1 MPPQQQPSTAS
12 GIVALVVLLSGFLIF
27 GRADIDRVPV
37 VLRGMVK
44 PVSYWLSYIA
54 TRVLLQSPIG
64 VKLFAVGKFCL
75 TRVILIALLPFVLI
89 YQGGWLLRDGW
100 QRARVMAQ
108 LGSGLKT
115 SMSKNNLTPNPDFV
129 LAEDA
134 KSTPVL
140 AESSYRY
147 RKLDD
152 TDGIRLLEV
161 FPATGDGRGPLRGR
175 IVHARLSD
183 APRFTALSYCW
194 NSMGYPGPAENKNP
208 IIDLGSEGT
217 LAVTRNL
224 FDGLYSAFGKG
235 HCETNFLWVD
245 QICIN
250 QDDLVEKSS
259 QVTLMKD
266 IYKQAH
272 LVLVWLGNDAPT
284 GEGDRAL
291 LFADHIASRIEE
303 KRLLSP
309 DFDFLP
315 IMTSTVD
322 IGIPS
327 LHDATA
333 DYISLIA
340 LLTRPWFGRSWIVQE
355 ISLNAN
361 KRVLCG
367 STEVPFDSLTTALVY
382 CTRSLQFLTHW
393 IPRETKM
400 AFSAM
405 RQSAKFATRS
415 ALAPSFNLMDV
426 LARHRGC
433 KATLGA
439 DKVFAFLNI
448 SDDHKAL
455 GIEADY
461 TMAKRSVF
469 IQTAVALI
477 EHHENLDLLG
487 SANAWPRIKTNGL
500 IASELLEFPDVPQ
513 SYLDENGLNDDNHAD
528 DLPSWVPDW
537 SVPTFAPSFQ
547 HRGEFGDYF
556 SDYQAS
562 GNSEKSVRFR
572 MDSTQLGLNGHLF
585 DVVVSVGPRFV
596 DDNKYQY
603 PVFRSWANM
612 CGAWS
617 KGKRY
622 TPTGEDMLTAFVNT
636 LTCGGKDVT
645 RKSRKPGIP
654 FSVDPTAQAEGSAEE
669 DWLGGNDAFTDQY
682 CMLMWVLQFIWVG
695 QTLLPGFNE
704 KPYLFNLVLAFH
716 QLLRGISEK
725 LYRLLGMR
733 MKYAPVSSGFRLRLF
748 AAAEQRRFVYTREGF
763 IGLASPQTR
772 PGDCIALFA
781 GGKVP
786 LVIRDAEGP
795 EGNMVLWRVVGDA
808 YVHGIMFGEGFLPE
822 DQRHTFWIA

>member
-1 MPPQQQPSTAS
+1 MPLQQQQSTTA
-12 GIVALVVLLSGFLIF
+12 GIIAGVVLLSGFLVF
-27 GRADIDRVPV
+27 GRADINHVPV
-37 VLRGMVK
+37 ALQWMIK
-44 PVSYWLSYIA
+44 PLSYWLSYVA
-54 TRVLLQSPIG
+54 TRVLLQSPLG
-64 VKLFAVGKFCL
+64 ARLFAVGKFCL

-89 YQGGWLLRDGW
+89 YQVGYLLREGW

-134 KSTPVL
+134 KGTPVL
-140 AESSYRY
+140 AKSSYRY
-147 RKLDD
+147 RKLQYNDD
-152 TDGIRLLEV
+152 IRLLEV
-161 FPATGDGRGPLRGR
+161 YPATEDESGSLRGR

-183 APRFTALSYCW
+183 SPRFTALSYCW
-194 NSMGYPGPAENKNP
+194 NSMGYPGPADNRDP
-208 IIDLGSEGT
+208 VIDLGSEGT

-224 FDGLYSAFGKG
+224 FDGLYSALGKG
-235 HCETNFLWVD
+235 HCETNLLWVD

-291 LFADHIASRIEE
+291 RFADHIASRIEE

-309 DFDFLP
+309 DFDLLP

-327 LHDATA
+327 LHDSTA

-340 LLTRPWFGRSWIVQE
+340 LLTRPWFGRSWVVQE

-393 IPRETKM
+393 IPRDTRE

-405 RQSAKFATRS
+405 RQSAKFTTRS
-415 ALAPSFNLMDV
+415 TLAPSFNLMDV
-426 LARHRGC
+426 LVRHRGC
-433 KATLGA
+433 KATLAA

-448 SDDHKAL
+448 SDDSKAL

-469 IQTAVALI
+469 IQTAVALLESH
-477 EHHENLDLLG
+477 EHLNLLG
-487 SANAWPRIKTNGL
+487 SVNAWPRIKTNGL

-513 SYLDENGLNDDNHAD
+513 SYLDENGLNDNDHAD

-547 HRGEFGDYF
+547 HRGEFGDFF

-562 GNSEKSVRFR
+562 GNSEKSIRYR

-612 CGAWS
+612 CGTWD

-645 RKSRKPGIP
+645 RKSRKPEIP
-654 FSVDPTAQAEGSAEE
+654 FSVDPNAQAEGSEE
-669 DWLGGNDAFTDQY
+669 KDWLGGADAFTDQY
-682 CMLMWVLQFIWVG
+682 RMLMWVLRFIWVG
-695 QTLLPGFNE
+695 QALLPGFNE
-704 KPYLFNLVLAFH
+704 KPYLFNLVLAFN
-716 QLLRGISEK
+716 QLLLGISEK

-733 MKYAPVSSGFRLRLF
+733 LNYAPVSSGFRLRLF

-763 IGLASPQTR
+763 VGLASPQTR

-786 LVIRDAEGP
+786 VVIRDAEGS
-795 EGNMVLWRVVGDA
+795 EGNMVLWRIVGDA

-822 DQRHTFWIA
+822 DQRHTVWIA

>member
-1 MPPQQQPSTAS
+1 MILFTGYFIFAWVDTKQPHVLLRWAIQALWD
-12 GIVALVVLLSGFLIF
+12 GISHAAALVLRESPVGAILLV
-27 GRADIDRVPV
+27 A
-37 VLRGMVK
+37 
-44 PVSYWLSYIA
+44 W
-54 TRVLLQSPIG
+54 
-64 VKLFAVGKFCL
+64 KFSL
-75 TRVILIALLPFVLI
+75 TRIIVIPLLPIVII
-89 YQGGWLLRDGW
+89 YQFGLMLWAGW
-100 QRARVMAQ
+100 QRARVMTQ
-108 LGSGLKT
+108 LQSGITT
-115 SMSKNNLTPNPDFV
+115 SLSNNNLTPNPDFV

-134 KSTPVL
+134 RNTSVL

-147 RKLDD
+147 RRIEDI
-152 TDGIRLLEV
+152 DGIRLLEL
-161 FPATGDGRGPLRGR
+161 FPATEHGRGPLRGR

-183 APRFTALSYCW
+183 PPRYTALSYCW
-194 NSMGYPGPAENKNP
+194 NSIGYPGPAESRDP

-224 FDGLYSAFGKG
+224 FDGLHSALGKG
-235 HCETNFLWVD
+235 HCGTNMLWVD

-250 QDDLVEKSS
+250 QDDVVEKSS

-272 LVLVWLGNDAPT
+272 LVLVWFGNDAPT

-291 LFADHIASRIEE
+291 RFADHIASRIEE

-315 IMTSTVD
+315 IVNSSVD

-333 DYISLIA
+333 DYMSLIA

-355 ISLNAN
+355 VSLNAN

-367 STEVPFDSLTTALVY
+367 STEVSFDSLTTALIY

-393 IPRETKM
+393 IPRETRE

-405 RQSAKFATRS
+405 RQSARYTTRS
-415 ALAPSFNLMDV
+415 TSGPSFNLLNV
-426 LARHRGC
+426 LVRHRGC
-433 KATLGA
+433 KATLAA

-455 GIEADY
+455 GIKADY
-461 TMAKRSVF
+461 TMSKRSVF

-477 EHHENLDLLG
+477 EHQEHLDLLG
-487 SANAWPRIKTNGL
+487 SVNAWPRIENNGL
-500 IASELLEFPDVPQ
+500 TASEMLLLPL
-513 SYLDENGLNDDNHAD
+513 SYVGENGPNDDSHAD

-547 HRGEFGDYF
+547 HKGEFGQYF

-562 GNSEKSVRFR
+562 GNSAKSVRFR

-585 DVVVSVGPRFV
+585 DVIIGVGPKFA
-596 DDNKYQY
+596 DDQKYHY
-603 PVFRSWANM
+603 SVLECWADV
-612 CGAWS
+612 CGAWT

-645 RKSRKPGIP
+645 RKSSKPDIP
-654 FSVDPTAQAEGSAEE
+654 FSVDSTAQAVSSKKE
-669 DWLGGNDAFTDQY
+669 DVLGGNDTFPDQY
-682 CMLMWVLQFIWVG
+682 RTLMGVLRFIWRIQTMLPRLG
-695 QTLLPGFNE
+695 QNPFSFNI
-704 KPYLFNLVLAFH
+704 VLAFH
-716 QLLRGISEK
+716 QLVLNIFMK
-725 LYRLLGMR
+725 LHKLLGIR
-733 MKYAPVSSGFRLRLF
+733 FNDTSVSSGFRLRLF
-748 AAAEQRRFVYTREGF
+748 AAVDQRRFIYTQKGF
-763 IGLASPQTR
+763 IGLASPQTQ
-772 PGDCIALFA
+772 PGDCVALFA
-781 GGKVP
+781 GGHVP
-786 LVIRDAEGP
+786 IVIRDVDGLEGKK
-795 EGNMVLWRVVGDA
+795 VLWRVVGDA

-822 DQRHTFWIA
+822 DQRHTVWIA